1 MKRHRHSTLA
11 LVLLAGLVWQGAAAA
26 QTAQKEDQKG
36 SSTRHGDAAEVAS
49 VLMGTYRLQGDAGSS
64 AGDANVT
71 LQIAS
76 SGGTDDSGNLLAT
89 LTGRFQGH
97 DLNQQGIIH
106 LDNQGPRVLMSLTPK
121 LTQGPEAAAKPSG
134 QVSST
139 EMRAACNLY
148 LQPAGQGWT
157 GTTQDPG
164 NCVKAL
170 AMNRDVGQWQFQL
183 TPQEIRVTDAT
194 SKQTL
199 VFEKTSG
206 SGKVG
211 Q

>member
-1 MKRHRHSTLA
+1 MKRPRQSTLA
-11 LVLLAGLVWQGAAAA
+11 LVLLAGVAAGLGWQGSAVA
-26 QTAQKEDQKG
+26 QQEDQKG

-49 VLMGTYRLQGDAGSS
+49 VLMGTYRLQGNDA
-64 AGDANVT
+64 DVQ

-89 LTGRFQGH
+89 LSGRFQGT

-106 LDNQGPRVLMSLTPK
+106 LDNQGSQVLMSLTPK

-139 EMRAACNLY
+139 EMQAACNLY

-206 SGKVG
+206 SGKAG

>member
-1 MKRHRHSTLA
+1 
-11 LVLLAGLVWQGAAAA
+11 
-26 QTAQKEDQKG
+26 
-36 SSTRHGDAAEVAS
+36 
-49 VLMGTYRLQGDAGSS
+49 MGTYRLQGDD
-64 AGDANVT
+64 AGDANVQ

-89 LTGRFQGH
+89 LSGRFQGRE
-97 DLNQQGIIH
+97 LNQQGIIH
-106 LDNQGPRVLMSLTPK
+106 LDNQGSRVLMSLTPK

-139 EMRAACNLY
+139 EMRAACSLY

-170 AMNRDVGQWQFQL
+170 ALNQDVGQWQFQL

>member
-1 MKRHRHSTLA
+1 MKRPTHSTLA
-11 LVLLAGLVWQGAAAA
+11 IVLLAGLVWQGSAAA
-26 QTAQKEDQKG
+26 QVAQKEDQKG

-49 VLMGTYRLQGDAGSS
+49 VLMGTYRLQGSDS
-64 AGDANVT
+64 DVR
-71 LQIAS
+71 LQIES
-76 SGGTDDSGNLLAT
+76 SGGTADSGNLLVT
-89 LTGRFQGH
+89 LSGRFQGN
-97 DLNQQGIIH
+97 DLNQQGVIH
-106 LDNQGPRVLMSLTPK
+106 LDNQGSQVLMSLTPK

-139 EMRAACNLY
+139 EMQAACTLY
-148 LQPAGQGWT
+148 LQPSGQGWT
-157 GTTQDPG
+157 GTTKDPG

-183 TPQEIRVTDAT
+183 MPQEIRVTDAT

-199 VFEKTSG
+199 VFAKTSG
-206 SGKVG
+206 SGKAG

>member
-1 MKRHRHSTLA
+1 MKRPRHSTLA
-11 LVLLAGLVWQGAAAA
+11 LILLAGLVWPGSAV
-26 QTAQKEDQKG
+26 AQKKDQKG

-49 VLMGTYRLQGDAGSS
+49 VLMGTYRLQGSDS
-64 AGDANVT
+64 DVR
-71 LQIAS
+71 LQIES
-76 SGGTDDSGNLLAT
+76 SGGTADSGNLLAT
-89 LTGRFQGH
+89 LSGRFQGN

-106 LDNQGPRVLMSLTPK
+106 LDNQGSQVLMSLTPK

-139 EMRAACNLY
+139 EMRAACSLY

-206 SGKVG
+206 SGKAG

>member
-1 MKRHRHSTLA
+1 MKLHRYSTLA
-11 LVLLAGLVWQGAAAA
+11 LVLLAGLVWQSSAVA
-26 QTAQKEDQKG
+26 QQEDQKG
-36 SSTRHGDAAEVAS
+36 SATRHGDAAEVAS
-49 VLMGTYRLQGDAGSS
+49 VLMGTYRLQGGGNT
-64 AGDANVT
+64 GDANVQ

-89 LTGRFQGH
+89 LSGRFQGH

-106 LDNQGPRVLMSLTPK
+106 LDNQGSRVLMSVTPK
-121 LTQGPEAAAKPSG
+121 LTQGPEAASKPSG

-170 AMNRDVGQWQFQL
+170 ALNQDVGQWQLQL

>member
-1 MKRHRHSTLA
+1 MKRHRYSTLA
-11 LVLLAGLVWQGAAAA
+11 LVLLAGLVWQGSAV
-26 QTAQKEDQKG
+26 AQKEDQKG

-49 VLMGTYRLQGDAGSS
+49 VLMGTYRLQGGD
-64 AGDANVT
+64 AGDANVQ

-89 LTGRFQGH
+89 LSGRFQGRE
-97 DLNQQGIIH
+97 LNQQGIIH
-106 LDNQGPRVLMSLTPK
+106 LDNQGSRVLMSLTPK

-139 EMRAACNLY
+139 EMRAACSLY

-170 AMNRDVGQWQFQL
+170 ALNQDVGQWQFQL
-183 TPQEIRVTDAT
+183 TPQEIRVTDVT

-199 VFEKTSG
+199 VFVKTSG
-206 SGKVG
+206 SGKAG

>member
-1 MKRHRHSTLA
+1 MKRHRYSTLA
-11 LVLLAGLVWQGAAAA
+11 LVLLAGLVWQSAAVA
-26 QTAQKEDQKG
+26 QVAQQEDQKG

-49 VLMGTYRLQGDAGSS
+49 ALMGTYRLQGDAGN
-64 AGDANVT
+64 AGGANLQ

-76 SGGTDDSGNLLAT
+76 SGGTADTGNLLAT
-89 LTGRFQGH
+89 LSGRFQGR
-97 DLNQQGIIH
+97 DLNQHGIIH
-106 LDNQGPRVLMSLTPK
+106 LDNQGERVLMTLTPSFR
-121 LTQGPEAAAKPSG
+121 QGPEAASKPSG

-139 EMRAACNLY
+139 EVRAACSLY

-170 AMNRDVGQWQFQL
+170 AMNRDVGQWQLQL

-199 VFEKTSG
+199 VFVKTSG
-206 SGKVG
+206 SGKAG

>member
-1 MKRHRHSTLA
+1 MKRPRHSTLA
-11 LVLLAGLVWQGAAAA
+11 LILLAGLVWQGSAVA
-26 QTAQKEDQKG
+26 QAAQKEDQKG

-49 VLMGTYRLQGDAGSS
+49 VLMGTYRLQGSDS
-64 AGDANVT
+64 DVQ

-89 LTGRFQGH
+89 LSGRFQGN

-106 LDNQGPRVLMSLTPK
+106 LDNQGSQVLMSLTPK
-121 LTQGPEAAAKPSG
+121 LTQGPEATAKPSG

-139 EMRAACNLY
+139 EMQAACTLS
-148 LQPAGQGWT
+148 LQPAGHGWT
-157 GTTQDPG
+157 GTTKDPG

-170 AMNRDVGQWQFQL
+170 AMNRDVGQWQLQL

-199 VFEKTSG
+199 VFAKTSG
-206 SGKVG
+206 SGKAG

>member
-11 LVLLAGLVWQGAAAA
+11 LVLLAALAAGLGGRSSAA
-26 QTAQKEDQKG
+26 AQKEDRKG
-36 SSTRHGDAAEVAS
+36 SATRHGDAAEVAS
-49 VLMGTYRLQGDAGSS
+49 VLMGTYRLQGTDS
-64 AGDANVT
+64 DVR
-71 LQIAS
+71 LQIES
-76 SGGTDDSGNLLAT
+76 SGGTADSGNLLAT
-89 LTGRFQGH
+89 LSGRFQGN
-97 DLNQQGIIH
+97 DLNQQGVIH
-106 LDNQGPRVLMSLTPK
+106 LDNQGSQVLMSLTPK

-139 EMRAACNLY
+139 EMRAACTLY
-148 LQPAGQGWT
+148 LQPSGQGWT
-157 GTTQDPG
+157 GTTRDPG

-183 TPQEIRVTDAT
+183 LPQEIRVTDST

-206 SGKVG
+206 SGKAG